1 MFRMP
6 SRLSHR
12 LWFLCSALVSA
23 SALAPVH
30 LAAAEPK
37 PKGPPPAIPE
47 NVISASRE
55 ESKRREAALQKAS
68 SDLGQARKAMA
79 DRDYES
85 ALKLY
90 QSILGSIESSP
101 KTERMQNEARDGF
114 RDSSIELAKVRI
126 TEGRYAT
133 SEQILNNLLKIE
145 PGCRAALRI
154 KEQLSTPG
162 YYNKTITP
170 TFRADIEQV
179 KQWLSDA
186 QGFYDSGRYDLA
198 MKRTD
203 QILGKDPY
211 NIAARKLQEKVSEA
225 MTHFGQESYNEARA
239 RALSKVDRLWS
250 SPVRRFGA
258 AATAAPT
265 TQKIESSNI
274 EKLRRKLN
282 DIIIPEIQFT
292 DKPLKVIA
300 EALSELSKESDKSN
314 DDKKG
319 VVIIVQFPDE
329 LGAAPAAPAAAAPGT
344 NLLALSAPA
353 ADSGAAS
360 GKTVS
365 IPRLTGFKLIDIL
378 NAVTAQSST
387 KLNITDSYVAIVPL
401 SVRTDNV
408 VPKTWPV
415 SPWFFNSAPK
425 IDADLSSSGGGLG
438 NLGGSKTLG
447 GGATPKTGRSRIDA
461 KEYLTA
467 QGVKFD
473 APNSTATYNPRAQTL
488 TVLNT
493 QDQLEVVDSL
503 VRDAD
508 QLAPTQVEIQAKFV
522 EFSQNNLKELSF
534 DWLMG
539 GTKFPGSDKV
549 FTQGGNSGQATT
561 DTTRYPLLYPNSVS
575 QYGGNAGRPVGLNP
589 VTLGNRQGYE
599 AISSSAIDSLLSGGK
614 LAGAG
619 PAAFAIAGVFTDPQ
633 FQVAIRA
640 INQSKGVDL
649 LSSPSVTARN
659 SQLATIQIV
668 REFRYPTDFSP
679 PQIPQ
684 QVGGGAAA
692 GAAGAQTAPQSVP
705 VTPSTPSGW
714 DMRETGVRLEVT
726 PTIQGDNYTV
736 DLELKPE
743 VVEFEGFINYGSP
756 IKAVSTASA
765 ASSSVLSVAS
775 APTSV
780 TLTDNFI
787 NQPIFSV
794 RRVTTLVS
802 ILDGETISLGGLI
815 REDVQKVN
823 DKVPVLGDIPLVGR
837 LFRSDVEQRVKK
849 NLTIFVSVRLIDA
862 AGQPVNAKD
871 AMEETA
877 PVAPVPSLTEPLPA
891 PTADP
896 SLPLIGN

>member
-6 SRLSHR
+6 SSPSPR
-12 LWFLCSALVSA
+12 LWFLPSLVLSA
-23 SALAPVH
+23 SALGPIAS
-30 LAAAEPK
+30 LAADTKSKAATPQ
-37 PKGPPPAIPE
+37 ALPE
-47 NVISASRE
+47 NVVSASRE
-55 ESKRREAALQKAS
+55 ESKRREANLLKATNDLAL
-68 SDLGQARKAMA
+68 ARKAMSS
-79 DRDYES
+79 RDYES
-85 ALKLY
+85 AVNLY
-90 QSILGSIESSP
+90 RSVLDSTESSP
-101 KTERMQNEARDGF
+101 KTDRLRTEAKDGF
-114 RDSSIELAKVRI
+114 RDSSLELAKVRI
-126 TEGRYAT
+126 TEGRYVP
-133 SEQILNNLLKIE
+133 SEQILNNLLKFE
-145 PGCRAALRI
+145 PGCRAALRL

-170 TFRADIEQV
+170 TFRADLEEV
-179 KQWLSDA
+179 KRWLLEA
-186 QGFYDSGRYDLA
+186 QGFYDSGRFDLA

-203 QILGKDPY
+203 QVLGKDPY
-211 NIAARKLQEKVSEA
+211 NIAARKLQEKVSAA
-225 MTHFGQESYNEARA
+225 MTSYGVESYNEARA

-258 AATAAPT
+258 ASTAAPS

-282 DIIIPEIQFT
+282 DIVLDEIQFT
-292 DKPLKVIA
+292 DTPLKTVA
-300 EALSELSKESDKSN
+300 ASLSERSKEADKSN

-329 LGAAPAAPAAAAPGT
+329 VGASAAPAPAAPGT

-353 ADSGAAS
+353 APSADAGSGS
-360 GKTVS
+360 SRTVS
-365 IPRLTGFKLIDIL
+365 IPKLPGFKLIDIL
-378 NAVTAQSST
+378 NAITAQSST

-408 VPKTWPV
+408 LPKTWPV

-438 NLGGSKTLG
+438 NLGANKTLG
-447 GGATPKTGRSRIDA
+447 GGATPKPGRSRIDA

-493 QDQLEVVDSL
+493 QDQLDVVDSL

-522 EFSQNNLKELSF
+522 EFSQNNLKEISF

-539 GTKFPGSDKV
+539 QANLPGSNNKI
-549 FTQGGNSGQATT
+549 FSSGGNSGSSTL
-561 DTTRYPLLYPNSVS
+561 DRNRYPFSFPNNYPVR
-575 QYGGNAGRPVGLNP
+575 GGEPVGSYP
-589 VTLGNRQGYE
+589 MTLGNRQGNQ
-599 AISSSAIDSLLSGGK
+599 AISSSAIDAL
-614 LAGAG
+614 LAGGAASGVG
-619 PAAFAIAGVFTDPQ
+619 PAAFAIAGAFTDPQ
-633 FQVAIRA
+633 FQLVVRA
-640 INQSKGVDL
+640 LNQSKGVDL

-668 REFRYPTDFSP
+668 REFRYPTDFQP

-684 QVGGGAAA
+684 QVGGGAA
-692 GAAGAQTAPQSVP
+692 GGLGQQSAPQSVP

-756 IKAVSTASA
+756 IRAVSTSSA
-765 ASSSVLSVAS
+765 ASSSLLNVATQPSSVVL
-775 APTSV
+775 TEN
-780 TLTDNFI
+780 TI

-837 LFRSDVEQRVKK
+837 LFRSDIEQRVKK

-871 AMEETA
+871 ALEETA
-877 PVAPVPSLTEPLPA
+877 PVAPVPSLTEPSPA
-891 PTADP
+891 ADP
-896 SLPLIGN
+896 NLPLLGN